1 MYHNHNNNEEIL
13 KKILD
18 NITHIK
24 ELLEEIKTNMIYQQ
38 SKNDSI
44 LFLIL
49 IILILMPILL

>member
-18 NITHIK
+18 SITHIK